1 MKNKIKFIYFFKRIK
16 KNKSQISEFI
26 KTYINN
32 ENKQNN
38 EIFFE
43 PPLFNNEKVIENQFA
58 SIAKDSNSNIFGIIN
73 VKLIK
78 RNKKYF
84 YLHSIF
90 MKKNHRKRILTNNF
104 YSYFLRKFLDDKS
117 KRHSNADYLSARL
130 DKNKFKR
137 FKGAGHILFRNGFKF
152 YKLKDLDEIYIWN
165 KKIPLSYKL

>member
-58 SIAKDSNSNIFGIIN
+58 SIAKDSNSNILGIIN

-90 MKKNHRKRILTNNF
+90 MKKNHRKRILTNN
-104 YSYFLRKFLDDKS
+104 FLDDKS